1 MTFPSGRSLLPNI
14 RMITKS
20 TGGSHHSLF
29 LTSQSMAAL
38 TGTVQ
43 TQGRDRGDLPR
54 SKSGAGAG
62 DQDASHGG
70 GVDGTG
76 AQL

>member
-1 MTFPSGRSLLPNI
+1 
-14 RMITKS
+14 MITKT
-20 TGGSHHSLF
+20 TGGSRHSLF
-29 LTSQSMAAL
+29 LTSQSMAVL

-43 TQGRDRGDLPR
+43 TQGGDRGDLPR